1 MIDLT
6 GNGYMAELLDQDRC
20 PACRTYLK
28 KSEEGW
34 TCPTCSL
41 VIVEKKMKN
50 VLTILLRCRI
60 KVVWKQIIEGENDD
74 QAEKNKIG

>member
-41 VIVEKKMKN
+41 VIVEKKDKKSVDN
-50 VLTILLRCRI
+50 IS
-60 KVVWKQIIEGENDD
+60 E
-74 QAEKNKIG
+74 

>member
-34 TCPTCSL
+34 TCPACSL
-41 VIVEKKMKN
+41 VIVEKKDKKSVDN
-50 VLTILLRCRI
+50 TIE
-60 KVVWKQIIEGENDD
+60 VSY
-74 QAEKNKIG
+74 